1 MGFINGRYREQI
13 NFSFEKLEQNIAAL
27 KNLDELCKRL
37 VKYEAEFSGVRP
49 EFREMM
55 QEFMGRFIEA
65 LEDDFSF
72 PEAFAV
78 MFEFGKYVS
87 GELAENLITL
97 DEQNSCVDMY
107 LSFNEVFGILDISI
121 FEMDEEEIPGD
132 ILQMAQARDE
142 AKKNKDYSVSDSL
155 RDEIQA
161 L

>member
-1 MGFINGRYREQI
+1 M
-13 NFSFEKLEQNIAAL
+13 
-27 KNLDELCKRL
+27 
-37 VKYEAEFSGVRP
+37 RP

-78 MFEFGKYVS
+78 LFEFGKYVS
-87 GELAENLITL
+87 SELAENHLTL

-121 FEMDEEEIPGD
+121 FEMEEEEIPDD
-132 ILQMAQARDE
+132 ILQMAQDRDE
-142 AKKNKDYSVSDSL
+142 AKKNKDYSVSDRL